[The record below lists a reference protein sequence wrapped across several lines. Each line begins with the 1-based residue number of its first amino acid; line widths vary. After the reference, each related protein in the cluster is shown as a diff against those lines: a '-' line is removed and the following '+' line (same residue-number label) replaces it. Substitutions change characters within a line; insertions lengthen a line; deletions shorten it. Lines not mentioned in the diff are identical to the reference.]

1 MQRRHLQQ
9 LIALLLCGAMAH
21 AVQAQGEPHIS
32 CLCLLSVMT
41 AVEHPVDHAQC
52 TAPGL
57 SNGLVLVFLRFMGAD
72 FTPGP
77 AAHVMPSCGCSTL
90 LLQNKQLLVMLW
102 ALSTAPSG
110 IHDGLAGLS
119 CGPPSQIQ
127 QIGKDAEAA

>member
-90 LLQNKQLLVMLW
+90 LCKI
-102 ALSTAPSG
+102 SSF
-110 IHDGLAGLS
+110 LS
-119 CGPPSQIQ
+119 CSGH
-127 QIGKDAEAA
+127 